1 MASQNAPME
10 AKVKAAGWTSL
21 VAGFV
26 VSWIVT
32 AVPGLASLSSPLQ
45 AVIVAA
51 LTSAAA
57 FAAGWLAKHTPRPGD
72 NPPAP
77 PTPGM

>member
-1 MASQNAPME
+1 MAAQNAPME
-10 AKVKAAGWTSL
+10 KKVAAAGWTAL
-21 VAGFV
+21 VAGFL

-32 AVPGLASLSSPLQ
+32 TVPGLASLAGPLQ

-57 FAAGWLAKHTPRPGD
+57 FVAGWLARHTPRPGD
-72 NPPAP
+72 NPAP
-77 PTPGM
+77 PTGM

>member
-1 MASQNAPME
+1 ME
-10 AKVKAAGWTSL
+10 KKVSAAGWTTL

-32 AVPGLASLSSPLQ
+32 TVPGLASLAGPLQ
-45 AVIVAA
+45 AVIVAG

-57 FAAGWLAKHTPRPGD
+57 FVAGWIASHTPRPGD
-72 NPPAP
+72 NPVP
-77 PTPGM
+77 PVGM

>member
-1 MASQNAPME
+1 MAQNAPVE
-10 AKVKAAGWTSL
+10 RKVAAASWTTL

-32 AVPGLASLSSPLQ
+32 TVPGLSSLAGPLQ

-51 LTSAAA
+51 LTTVATFVAA
-57 FAAGWLAKHTPRPGD
+57 WLAKHTPRPGD
-72 NPPAP
+72 NPPVP
-77 PTPGM
+77 PPSGM

>member
-1 MASQNAPME
+1 VASQNAPME
-10 AKVKAAGWTSL
+10 AKVVAAGWTAL
-21 VAGFV
+21 VASFI

-32 AVPGLASLSSPLQ
+32 AVPGLSSMGSLLQ
-45 AVIVAA
+45 SLIVAA

-57 FAAGWLAKHTPRPGD
+57 FIAGWLARHTPRPGD

-77 PTPGM
+77 PSGM

>member
-1 MASQNAPME
+1 ME
-10 AKVKAAGWTSL
+10 AKVQAAGWTTL

-32 AVPGLASLSSPLQ
+32 AVPGLSSLATPLQ
-45 AVIVAA
+45 AVIVAG

-57 FAAGWLAKHTPRPGD
+57 FVAGWLARHTQRPGD
-72 NPPAP
+72 NPPPASR
-77 PTPGM
+77 M